1 MNQEEFELLLY
12 FLFSKDIDL
21 SDDAH
26 KRAEQ
31 VMLQSEL
38 FTDRDY
44 TEGVMKGAQTS
55 KPR

>member
-1 MNQEEFELLLY
+1 MNREEFEMLLY

-31 VMLQSEL
+31 VMLQSDL

-44 TEGVMKGAQTS
+44 TEGVLKDVQTPTS
-55 KPR
+55 R